1 MGELFI
7 NKTKCTKEEYDRF
20 QESYKKEYALSEW
33 ISVLYYFVFFIFC
46 IVMSFIS
53 KEFKLGIILIIAFC
67 LYLFY
72 KFIFMPKRIKKQE
85 GSNQLVKEYVTTY
98 IFYNKIFTSKNE
110 DKEVSTPYFKI
121 YRVIETKTNY
131 YIYVS
136 REYAFIVSKEGFE
149 NDKEAEFKEFIKKK
163 VKLKYKQEK

>member
-85 GSNQLVKEYVTTY
+85 GSNQLVKEYVTT
-98 IFYNKIFTSKNE
+98 
-110 DKEVSTPYFKI
+110 
-121 YRVIETKTNY
+121 
-131 YIYVS
+131 
-136 REYAFIVSKEGFE
+136 
-149 NDKEAEFKEFIKKK
+149 
-163 VKLKYKQEK
+163 